1 MEINADEDCQPPSLL
16 IYAGVEAL
24 VHVDVGNV
32 ESLPSL
38 GNVAGDTLANRE
50 PYEIT
55 AMECGEGDNTTY
67 LLKRVSY

>member
-1 MEINADEDCQPPSLL
+1 MKMKMCESPSLL
-16 IYAGVEAL
+16 IDAGVEAL

-32 ESLPSL
+32 ESLPSF

-50 PYEIT
+50 PWREEIT
-55 AMECGEGDNTTY
+55 SMACGEGNNTTY